1 MACSLSDKSLL
12 SVTQQCQLCQDSMW
26 YGYYIPVY
34 RLSTG
39 IYGMFIVP
47 NHIREFYKQNL
58 FILSGFRSKI
68 CLKEARNSGNRDLSL
83 FKSRSLYFTNW
94 QLKCNL
100 PNAFFSF
107 DSKFIATYRTL
118 LITMWSIFSEFLIF
132 WRLLSQAF
140 RRF

>member
-1 MACSLSDKSLL
+1 
-12 SVTQQCQLCQDSMW
+12 
-26 YGYYIPVY
+26 
-34 RLSTG
+34 
-39 IYGMFIVP
+39 MFIVP

-118 LITMWSIFSEFLIF
+118 LITM
-132 WRLLSQAF
+132 
-140 RRF
+140 